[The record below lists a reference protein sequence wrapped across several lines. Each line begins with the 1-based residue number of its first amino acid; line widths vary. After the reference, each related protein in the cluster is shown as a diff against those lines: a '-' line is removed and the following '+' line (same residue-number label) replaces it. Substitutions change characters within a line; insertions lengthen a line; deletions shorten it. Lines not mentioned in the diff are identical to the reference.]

1 MSETEKVAKWMG
13 RMDLEAKID
22 EILAIL
28 QRIEERLKG
37 AQTGGFASTDHGKK
51 A

>member
-1 MSETEKVAKWMG
+1 
-13 RMDLEAKID
+13 MDLEAKVD

-28 QRIEERLKG
+28 QRIEERLKA
-37 AQTGGFASTDHGKK
+37 AQPGSFASTDHGKK